1 LGQGGECLL
10 EEDWDVLERPFS
22 RKDVEIVI
30 FGMKTETAPGPN
42 GFTVFFSKAYTLRM
56 KL

>member
-1 LGQGGECLL
+1 MSWRGLFL
-10 EEDWDVLERPFS
+10 
-22 RKDVEIVI
+22 RKMFEIVI
-30 FGMKTETAPGPN
+30 FEMKTETAPGPN